1 MTEKTSE
8 NKEVATL
15 ARVGHV
21 ALITINR
28 PDAMNSLNR
37 EVCTR
42 LSDFI
47 DEVERD
53 DAVRVVILTGEGE
66 KAFCAGIDLRERKGM
81 SDDEVN
87 ALRQFIIFPLFQRLE
102 NMQKPLIGAIN
113 GLALGGGAEIALIC
127 DIRIASENARFGQT
141 EVKWAIIPGAGAC
154 QRLPLVVGVGIAK
167 ELLLT
172 GKIIDAREGERIGL
186 FNHVTTSQN
195 LKDRAM
201 EVARSIAE
209 NGPLAVRQIKKAV
222 NLGTENRLAL
232 AFDREA
238 SEVCYPTRDRLEGVA
253 AFNEKRKPKFTG
265 K

>member
-1 MTEKTSE
+1 MNEKKRE
-8 NKEVATL
+8 EEVL
-15 ARVGHV
+15 SVSRLPHV
-21 ALITINR
+21 ALVTLNR
-28 PDAMNSLNR
+28 PEAMNSLNQALCRKLTETIDQLER
-37 EVCTR
+37 EE
-42 LSDFI
+42 D
-47 DEVERD
+47 
-53 DAVRVVILTGEGE
+53 VRVVIITGAGE

-81 SDDEVN
+81 SDEEVH
-87 ALRQFIIFPLFQRLE
+87 ALRSGVIFPLFQRLGAME
-102 NMQKPLIGAIN
+102 KPLIGAVN

-141 EVKWAIIPGAGAC
+141 EAKWAIVPGAGAC
-154 QRLPLVVGVGIAK
+154 QRLPLIVGVGMAK

-186 FNHVTTSQN
+186 FNHVTAPADLTE
-195 LKDRAM
+195 RALDM
-201 EVARSIAE
+201 ARVIAE

-222 NLGTENRLAL
+222 NFGTENRLAL